1 MTPVNKFLRP
11 RLPFKGRI
19 PWIVLLIL
27 IPGVFFLP
35 WVSFSTGTGK
45 VTAIDPTERI
55 QSLTMPVKGFIKK
68 WHIKE
73 GQFLKKGDLIAE
85 FADNDPDLL
94 ERYDREM
101 SAARKALESA
111 RLMKDTAEINLKRQE
126 KLFQQ
131 GLAARKDYEKARI
144 DYSKLDMD
152 VAKSLVSLTKAET
165 KLSRLSE
172 QKLTAPRDGTIV
184 RILPGEQNQLFKAG
198 TPIAVFAPEVQT
210 PAVELWV
217 DGNDVTLVQPGQ
229 KAQVQFEGWPS
240 LQIPG
245 WPSLA
250 INTFD
255 AKVQLVD
262 QASSYNGKFRVLLV
276 PDGAWPSSKIIR
288 VGINAKGYI
297 GLANTFILREIW
309 RQLNNFPA
317 YSAPIEDELERLLEG
332 NKKK

>member
-1 MTPVNKFLRP
+1 MPLERMLKP
-11 RLPFKGRI
+11 RLPFRGRSS
-19 PWIVLLIL
+19 WIILLII
-27 IPGVFFLP
+27 IPVICFLP
-35 WVSFSTGTGK
+35 WVSFTTGTGK

-55 QSLTMPVKGFIKK
+55 QSLTMPVKGFVKK

-73 GQFLKKGDLIAE
+73 GQFLKKGELIAE

-126 KLFQQ
+126 KLFEQ
-131 GLAARKDYEKARI
+131 GLAARKDFEKARI

-152 VAKSLVSLTKAET
+152 AAKSLVSLTKAET

-217 DGNDVTLVQPGQ
+217 DGNDVTLVKVGQ
-229 KAQVQFEGWPS
+229 NAQVQFEGWPS

-245 WPSLA
+245 WPALA

-262 QASSYNGKFRVLLV
+262 QASSSQGKFRVLLV
-276 PDGAWPSSKIIR
+276 PRGNWPSSKIVRI
-288 VGINAKGYI
+288 GIHAKGYI
-297 GLANTFILREIW
+297 GLTDTFILREIW

-317 YSAPIEDELERLLEG
+317 YSAPIEDELERLLKG
-332 NKKK
+332 NEKK

>member
-1 MTPVNKFLRP
+1 MMPPQKLLKP
-11 RLPFKGRI
+11 RLPFRGKI
-19 PWIVLLIL
+19 PWVILLIL
-27 IPGVFFLP
+27 IPVTFFLP
-35 WVSFSTGTGK
+35 WVSFTTGTGK

-68 WHIKE
+68 WHVKE
-73 GQFLKKGDLIAE
+73 GQFLKKGDVIAE

-94 ERYDREM
+94 ERYEREM
-101 SAARKALESA
+101 GAAKKALESA
-111 RLMKDTAEINLKRQE
+111 RLMKDTAEINLRRQE

-165 KLSRLSE
+165 QLSRLSE
-172 QKLTAPRDGTIV
+172 QRLTAPRDGTIV
-184 RILPGEQNQLFKAG
+184 RILPGEKNQLFKAG

-217 DGNDVTLVQPGQ
+217 DGNDVTLVTVGQ
-229 KAQVQFEGWPS
+229 KAQVAFEGWPS

-262 QASSYNGKFRVLLV
+262 QASSFDGKFRVLIV
-276 PDGAWPSSKIIR
+276 PEGKWPSSKIVR
-288 VGINAKGYI
+288 VGIHAKGYI
-297 GLANTFILREIW
+297 ALTNTFILREIW

-317 YSAPIEDELERLLEG
+317 YSAPIEDELKRLLDG
-332 NKKK
+332 NQKR